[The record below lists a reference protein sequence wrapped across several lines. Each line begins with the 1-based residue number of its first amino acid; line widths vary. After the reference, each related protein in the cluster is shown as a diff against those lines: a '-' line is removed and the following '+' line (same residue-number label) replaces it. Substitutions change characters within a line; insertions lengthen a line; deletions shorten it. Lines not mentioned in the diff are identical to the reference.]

1 MTTLETIFVAIMAP
15 FALLQITVFVAVGW
29 RLGTRMMDD
38 VYDMIR
44 EEE

>member
-15 FALLQITVFVAVGW
+15 FVFLQVTVFVAVGW